1 MDMSPAT
8 GTTLPELDAETRAA
22 LTARRDA
29 PGVIRAAFHFGAIGL
44 CGAGIAADVALWP
57 LLIVVQGVLI
67 AFLFT
72 LEHEATHGTPFRNQ
86 RLNEWAGHLAGAANL
101 VPFLWFRYFHL
112 AHHRH
117 TNLPDKDPE
126 LDAPKPATRLGWAW
140 HVSGLPFWWANIR
153 LLGRLARGEERPDY
167 LPSRARRRAERE
179 ARVLLGLYAV
189 ALASLLV
196 SPVLFWVWILPALIG
211 QPALRVYLLAEHG
224 DCPQVASILD
234 NTRTTLTNQ
243 LVRLIA
249 WNMPYHVEHHAYP
262 NVPFHALPR
271 LHRRMRDALR
281 VTAPGYAAFTRRY
294 LSRRPWRAS

>member
-1 MDMSPAT
+1 M
-8 GTTLPELDAETRAA
+8 
-22 LTARRDA
+22 
-29 PGVIRAAFHFGAIGL
+29 
-44 CGAGIAADVALWP
+44 
-57 LLIVVQGVLI
+57 
-67 AFLFT
+67 
-72 LEHEATHGTPFRNQ
+72 
-86 RLNEWAGHLAGAANL
+86 
-101 VPFLWFRYFHL
+101 
-112 AHHRH
+112 
-117 TNLPDKDPE
+117 
-126 LDAPKPATRLGWAW
+126 
-140 HVSGLPFWWANIR
+140 
-153 LLGRLARGEERPDY
+153 
-167 LPSRARRRAERE
+167 
-179 ARVLLGLYAV
+179 

-234 NTRTTLTNQ
+234 NTRTTLTNR